1 MQTDAG
7 NTVKDAQMMEARLQ
21 SLLGAAA
28 PENRYR
34 WAKEEKSQGRK
45 VIGTVSPYVPEE
57 MIYAAGMIPLRLWGS
72 NQAALVKAS
81 AHRPPFTNSY
91 HTRLLESL
99 LSGELDFLDG
109 LVATDAD
116 DSLKRM
122 WDVWVSTKRTKFNY
136 IIHVPNTDSNTAKG
150 YFALSLRT
158 FLSSLE
164 SFADVRVGSEAL
176 IESVNLHNLLRSL
189 MRRVYELRKQRK
201 ITLSGAE
208 SLAMT
213 TAALVMPKDLYSR
226 ELGALLPYL
235 KIRKLK
241 LGVAGPRILVSSD
254 DLDDPAYVRIIEEG
268 GCVVAMDDLD
278 TGSRY
283 CWCDVSSETPDP
295 VQALATYYLTRPQT
309 PRMLEWKRQVEVII
323 EACHEFQ
330 IDGVIELPILYDYP
344 REWRVPYFAAELSQA
359 GIPNLTI
366 RRDYLLT
373 NDAQMR
379 TRTHAFIEM
388 LSGRAK

>member
-189 MRRVYELRKQRK
+189 MRRV
-201 ITLSGAE
+201 
-208 SLAMT
+208 
-213 TAALVMPKDLYSR
+213 
-226 ELGALLPYL
+226 
-235 KIRKLK
+235 
-241 LGVAGPRILVSSD
+241 
-254 DLDDPAYVRIIEEG
+254 
-268 GCVVAMDDLD
+268 
-278 TGSRY
+278 
-283 CWCDVSSETPDP
+283 
-295 VQALATYYLTRPQT
+295 
-309 PRMLEWKRQVEVII
+309 
-323 EACHEFQ
+323 
-330 IDGVIELPILYDYP
+330 
-344 REWRVPYFAAELSQA
+344 
-359 GIPNLTI
+359 
-366 RRDYLLT
+366 
-373 NDAQMR
+373 
-379 TRTHAFIEM
+379 
-388 LSGRAK
+388 